1 MICTPCARAADQRL
15 GRDQHCDD
23 DKCMCGHRVDR
34 YRPKPDHEPTLN
46 VVYATPP
53 LLYAA
58 CDEGRHIAHLG
69 LTCDEYEADRAAMRT
84 AWDRLMAPVNEE
96 LAKLHADT
104 TED

>member
-1 MICTPCARAADQRL
+1 MICPPCARAADQQL

-23 DKCMCGHRVDR
+23 PGCTCGHRVER
-34 YRPKPDHEPTLN
+34 YQKTTGEQQLT

-53 LLYAA
+53 LLYAT
-58 CDEGRHIAHLG
+58 CDEGRHIAHPV
-69 LTCDEYEADRAAMRT
+69 LTCDEYEADKAAMRT